1 MAESDLGMNKQ
12 LRNPTADLA
21 RSLELE
27 LRPKR
32 FWTLPRIAVA
42 VVLIAAIVA
51 AFFYPWRGTAN
62 PYVTAPV
69 VTAPLVV
76 TVSATGTLQ
85 PQDQVDVGAQISGRV
100 DEVNVDYNDHVKKGE
115 VLAII
120 NTDQIR
126 AQLAQAQAAQN
137 AARADVANFDATV
150 AQTLTKRDRAR
161 GLFKIGGMSQQDLQA
176 AEADYQRA
184 LASEAKA
191 KADVE
196 STGAQAKLFQTQL
209 DFALVRAPIDGIV
222 LDRKISKGQTVAAS
236 FQTPV
241 LFTLATDLST
251 MQLQVDIDEA
261 DIGSI
266 RDGQGA
272 TFTVDAYPQRQFEAK
287 LTSVRN
293 APKTTNG
300 VVTYQGVLAVDNSSM
315 LLRPGMTANVNIT
328 VAKSG
333 DELLVPNGALRFTP
347 PGKESSTV
355 ADAAVR
361 GSDNTGRVWVLENGK
376 PVSREVKLGRT
387 DGRNTQVLSGGL
399 KPGDRVI
406 TDVAG
411 IAPAT

>member
-1 MAESDLGMNKQ
+1 MNKQ
-12 LRNPTADLA
+12 LRDPTADLA

-27 LRPKR
+27 LKARR

-42 VVLIAAIVA
+42 VIFVAAIIG
-51 AFFYPWRGTAN
+51 AFFYPWRGAAS

-69 VTAPLVV
+69 VTAPLIV

-100 DEVNVDYNDHVKKGE
+100 DEVNVDYNDRVRKGQ
-115 VLAII
+115 VLAVI

-126 AQLAQAQAAQN
+126 AQLAQALATQN

-150 AQTLTKRDRAR
+150 TQTLTKRDRAR
-161 GLFKIGGMSQQDLQA
+161 GLFNIGGMSQQDLQT
-176 AEADYQRA
+176 AEADYERA
-184 LASEAKA
+184 LSSEAKP
-191 KADVE
+191 KADVH
-196 STGAQAKLFQTQL
+196 SAGAQAQLYQTQL

-261 DIGSI
+261 DIGSVHE
-266 RDGQGA
+266 GQNA
-272 TFTVDAYPQRQFEAK
+272 TFAVDAYPQREFQAL

-300 VVTYQGVLAVDNSSM
+300 VVTYQGVLAVANSAM

-333 DELLVPNGALRFTP
+333 DALLVPNGALRFTP
-347 PGKESSTV
+347 PGKESGSLP
-355 ADAAVR
+355 DAAGR
-361 GSDNTGRVWVLENGK
+361 SSDNSGRVWVLENGK
-376 PVSREVKLGRT
+376 PVARDVKLGRT
-387 DGRNTQVLSGGL
+387 DGRSTQVLSGGL

-406 TDVAG
+406 TDVAVN
-411 IAPAT
+411 APAT

>member
-1 MAESDLGMNKQ
+1 MNKQ

-27 LRPKR
+27 LKPKR
-32 FWTLPRIAVA
+32 FWTISRITVA
-42 VVLIAAIVA
+42 VIFLAAIIG
-51 AFFYPWRGTAN
+51 AFFYPWRGATN

-69 VTAPLVV
+69 ITAPLIV

-100 DEVNVDYNDHVKKGE
+100 DEVNVDYNDRVRKGQI
-115 VLAII
+115 LAVI

-126 AQLAQAQAAQN
+126 AQLAQALAAQN
-137 AARADVANFDATV
+137 AAQADVANFDATV
-150 AQTLTKRDRAR
+150 TQTLTKRDRAR
-161 GLFKIGGMSQQDLQA
+161 GLFKIGGLSQQDLQA

-191 KADVE
+191 KADVQNAA
-196 STGAQAKLFQTQL
+196 AQARLYQTQL
-209 DFALVRAPIDGIV
+209 DFALVRAPIDGVV

-261 DIGSI
+261 DIGSV
-266 RDGQGA
+266 REGQSA
-272 TFTVDAYPQRQFEAK
+272 TFTVDAYPQRQFQAK
-287 LTSVRN
+287 LTSVHN

-300 VVTYQGVLAVDNSSM
+300 VVTYQGVLTVDNSSM

-328 VAKSG
+328 VAKSS
-333 DELLVPNGALRFTP
+333 DALLVPNGALRFTP
-347 PGKESSTV
+347 PGQQSTSP
-355 ADAAVR
+355 ADASGRNA
-361 GSDNTGRVWVLENGK
+361 GRVWVLQNGK
-376 PVSREVKLGRT
+376 PVGRDVKLGRT
-387 DGRNTQVLSGGL
+387 DGRNTQVLSGGIEA
-399 KPGDRVI
+399 GDRVI
-406 TDVAG
+406 TDVAVN
-411 IAPAT
+411 APGP

>member
-1 MAESDLGMNKQ
+1 
-12 LRNPTADLA
+12 
-21 RSLELE
+21 
-27 LRPKR
+27 
-32 FWTLPRIAVA
+32 
-42 VVLIAAIVA
+42 
-51 AFFYPWRGTAN
+51 
-62 PYVTAPV
+62 
-69 VTAPLVV
+69 
-76 TVSATGTLQ
+76 
-85 PQDQVDVGAQISGRV
+85 
-100 DEVNVDYNDHVKKGE
+100 
-115 VLAII
+115 
-120 NTDQIR
+120 
-126 AQLAQAQAAQN
+126 
-137 AARADVANFDATV
+137 
-150 AQTLTKRDRAR
+150 
-161 GLFKIGGMSQQDLQA
+161 
-176 AEADYQRA
+176 
-184 LASEAKA
+184 
-191 KADVE
+191 
-196 STGAQAKLFQTQL
+196 
-209 DFALVRAPIDGIV
+209 
-222 LDRKISKGQTVAAS
+222 
-236 FQTPV
+236 
-241 LFTLATDLST
+241 
-251 MQLQVDIDEA
+251 
-261 DIGSI
+261 
-266 RDGQGA
+266 
-272 TFTVDAYPQRQFEAK
+272 VDAYPQRQFEAK